1 MLASRLIRATA
12 GRRVLSRPER
22 FARTPSRPLG
32 GALSQHAFTRG
43 VTTPSLANFASSA
56 VAEHASNLPS
66 ARAAYRPIVH
76 KSPHEDITIPDHT
89 IWEVAEQQ
97 ARQNGDKVAFVCGI
111 THEKVTF
118 RELFTGAKR
127 VAAAFAHDGVRK
139 GDVVV
144 LHSFNCIEYP
154 MVVLALTGMG
164 VVCSPASPLFVPS
177 ELAQQLTQSKA
188 GFLVTHKQ
196 LENVALEAAAMAG
209 VDNAVMYTM
218 GTTESEIKHDLKSIN
233 DMAIQHEHEFTY
245 ERVDPSLKLMLPFSS
260 GTTGNPKGVGLSAKN
275 LLANALQ
282 VNHVEPD
289 GEHFLGLVPFF
300 HIYGMMLLHLSIIQS
315 KAVVVLPRFLP
326 NTFLNAL
333 ATYKIRT
340 AHIAPPAVLF
350 LAHHPLV
357 DDFDISA
364 TEFVVSGGAPIGKQ
378 VESLVHDRLGLNV
391 KQIYGMTE
399 LSPAVNYGEDH
410 TRKPGSAGRLVPNT
424 ELRVRCMNTDV
435 DLPSNEK
442 GELLYRGP
450 QVMLGYEDNHEANQ
464 SVFTEDGFLRTGD
477 IGYID
482 EDGFVFV
489 IDRAKELIKYK
500 GHQVAPG
507 ELEDVLN
514 HHPAVADCCC
524 VRGQNAN
531 GEEIPKAF
539 VVLKDPT
546 SANRP
551 TPQDIMDYVAEHV
564 APFKKVREVQ
574 FIDAIPKNASGKMLR
589 RRLQERENR
598 VHNE

>member
-1 MLASRLIRATA
+1 MLAK
-12 GRRVLSRPER
+12 RVLRLAAERPLTLRSQR
-22 FARTPSRPLG
+22 FAPFIGRAIG
-32 GALSQHAFTRG
+32 EALAQHVSARG
-43 VTTPSLANFASSA
+43 ITTPSLPNFSSSA
-56 VAEHASNLPS
+56 VAEHVANLPDPTEAFDS
-66 ARAAYRPIVH
+66 IVH
-76 KSPHEDITIPDHT
+76 KSPHEDIEIPDHT
-89 IWEVAEQQ
+89 IWEVAARQ
-97 ARQNGDKVAFVCGI
+97 ARVNGDKPAFVCGL
-111 THEKVTF
+111 THKAVTY
-118 RELFTGAKR
+118 RELFTGAR
-127 VAAAFAHDGVRK
+127 RLAASFAQEGIRK
-139 GDVVV
+139 GEVVV

-164 VVCSPASPLFVPS
+164 AVCSPASPLFVPN
-177 ELAQQLTQSKA
+177 ELAYQLTQSKA
-188 GFLVTHKQ
+188 SYLVTHKQ
-196 LENVALEAAAMAG
+196 LKNVAVEGASMAG
-209 VDNAVMYTM
+209 LTNTVTFTM
-218 GTTESEIKHDLKSIN
+218 GTTEETETHDLKSVN
-233 DMAIQHEHEFTY
+233 DMAAQTEHDFFY
-245 ERVDPSLKLMLPFSS
+245 ERIDPNLKLMLPFSS

-282 VNHVEPD
+282 VSHVEPH
-289 GEHFLGLVPFF
+289 GENFLGLVPFF
-300 HIYGMMLLHLSIIQS
+300 HIYGMMLVHLSILQS
-315 KAVVVLPRFLP
+315 KSIVILPRFMP
-326 NTFLNAL
+326 DTFLAAL

-357 DDFDISA
+357 EEFDLSS

-378 VESLVHDRLGLNV
+378 VESLVHKRLGLNV

-424 ELRVRCMNTDV
+424 ELRVRCMNTDR
-435 DLPSNEK
+435 DLPPNRE
-442 GELLYRGP
+442 GELI
-450 QVMLGYEDNHEANQ
+450 NHEANKNI
-464 SVFTEDGFLRTGD
+464 FTEDGFLRTGD

-482 EDGFVFV
+482 NDGFVFV

-514 HHPAVADCCC
+514 HHPAIADCCC
-524 VRGQNAN
+524 VRGQNAQ

-539 VVLKDPT
+539 VVLQNPDSP
-546 SANRP
+546 SRP

-574 FIDAIPKNASGKMLR
+574 FIDVIPKNASGKMLR
-589 RRLQERENR
+589 RQLQERENHL
-598 VHNE
+598 HNA